1 MLEEGKGQLKE
12 VMPVQ
17 LGSDSRSRK
26 QGNRLRSLEVELVG
40 FGNGLE
46 VGGEQMNSYLSSFIR
61 VEVVK
66 FKCLKG
72 QA

>member
-1 MLEEGKGQLKE
+1 
-12 VMPVQ
+12 MPVQ

-46 VGGEQMNSYLSSFIR
+46 VGGE
-61 VEVVK
+61 
-66 FKCLKG
+66 
-72 QA
+72 